1 MTIDTSGGGTK
12 PVSWNIYRGQTVL
25 KSEMRPNVTA
35 GASFEAQ
42 ATWQASAGKH
52 TFYGNVDPQNTLRET
67 AADQRDNV
75 SPVVTKIFADWPKWI
90 EGAKQGVREAF
101 PAWNRNARLLHIVIN
116 GPKATG
122 GSVDYPSNLKLNLS
136 ARMVASGAP
145 PEMVDRFMGALAD
158 AVQKWASSI
167 RVPGLPWYPSFAA
180 MPVPE
185 APPTP
190 NTPMP
195 FVTLQQDRTSLA
207 PAFIA
212 ATLNGRVGEPATWP
226 EGARVISDFCGWFAA
241 GLNQAI
247 AASQVTQIMGRGPVP
262 TFAPPYVPVGPVV
275 GGDVINTQPL
285 LSVSPIWP

>member
-1 MTIDTSGGGTK
+1 M
-12 PVSWNIYRGQTVL
+12 
-25 KSEMRPNVTA
+25 
-35 GASFEAQ
+35 
-42 ATWQASAGKH
+42 
-52 TFYGNVDPQNTLRET
+52 
-67 AADQRDNV
+67 
-75 SPVVTKIFADWPKWI
+75 
-90 EGAKQGVREAF
+90 
-101 PAWNRNARLLHIVIN
+101 WNRNAHLLHIVIN
-116 GPKATG
+116 GPNATG
-122 GSVDYPSNLKLNLS
+122 GSVDYPSNLKSSLS
-136 ARMVASGAP
+136 GRMVASGAP

-180 MPVPE
+180 MPSSE

-195 FVTLQQDRTSLA
+195 FVTLQQDRTSLT

-212 ATLNGRVGEPATWP
+212 AAINGRVGEAATWP

-241 GLNQAI
+241 GLDQAI
-247 AASQVTQIMGRGPVP
+247 AASQVTQIMGRGHVP